1 MQSLGWIAFSP
12 LSFCL
17 LYKSYKISP
26 EFTYLV
32 FRNFLQAKIDIIP
45 PSNTSHSVLS
55 FPRDQYCPCNTCI
68 RLDCNAQMFCNT

>member
-32 FRNFLQAKIDIIP
+32 SLNFLQAKVDIFP
-45 PSNTSHSVLS
+45 SSNTRHFVLN
-55 FPRDQYCPCNTCI
+55 FPCDQYCPRNTHI
-68 RLDCNAQMFCNT
+68 RIDCNAQVFCNT